1 MSGEYIS
8 NNFLGQGI
16 KVDFYVLKGIITSL
30 LEYLGYDKRI
40 RFNVLKDMKDL
51 HPGKSAEI
59 VIDNE
64 TIGFM
69 GRVNPNVLKDDVYV
83 LEISL
88 DKLSKKKT
96 GKLKFEDISK
106 YPDITK
112 DVAFIVDKKVLSS
125 EIEKEIRKNGTKI
138 LNEVKVFDLYEG
150 EKVPE
155 GKRSIAYSL
164 VFNDYTRTL
173 KEEEVDSIFRTIIDK
188 ITTKFN
194 CEIRDK

>member
-1 MSGEYIS
+1 M
-8 NNFLGQGI
+8 N
-16 KVDFYVLKGIITSL
+16 
-30 LEYLGYDKRI
+30 
-40 RFNVLKDMKDL
+40 
-51 HPGKSAEI
+51 
-59 VIDNE
+59 
-64 TIGFM
+64 
-69 GRVNPNVLKDDVYV
+69 
-83 LEISL
+83 
-88 DKLSKKKT
+88 
-96 GKLKFEDISK
+96 
-106 YPDITK
+106 
-112 DVAFIVDKKVLSS
+112 
-125 EIEKEIRKNGTKI
+125 IEKEIRKNGTKI